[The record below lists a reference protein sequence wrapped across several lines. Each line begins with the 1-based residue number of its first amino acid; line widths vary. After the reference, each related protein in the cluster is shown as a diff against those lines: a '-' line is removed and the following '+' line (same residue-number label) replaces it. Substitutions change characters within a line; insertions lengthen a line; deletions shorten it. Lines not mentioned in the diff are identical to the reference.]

1 MYIFES
7 ERLGFRTWLDRDTE
21 PFFQLNSDPEVM
33 EFFPSLHSYEQTVA
47 YIDRI
52 TTFFEEN
59 NFGLWA
65 VDEKDSGKF
74 IGFIGLTR
82 ATFESP
88 FTPCIEIGW
97 RLAKAFWGKGYATEG
112 AAACLDYGFNT
123 LGLSEIN
130 SFTAVTNKRSE
141 RVMQKIGMKYIGN
154 FEHTSLPE
162 GHPLRPHVLY
172 KIEKPL

>member
-7 ERLGFRTWLDRDTE
+7 ERLGFRTWLERDTE
-21 PFFQLNSDPEVM
+21 PFIQMNADPEVM
-33 EFFPSLHSYEQTVA
+33 EFFPGLLTPEQAIA
-47 YIDRI
+47 YIGRI
-52 TTFFEEN
+52 TTFHREN

-65 VDEKDSGKF
+65 IDEKASGKF

-112 AAACLDYGFNT
+112 ATACLEYGFGT

-130 SFTAVTNKRSE
+130 SFTAVTNTRSVH
-141 RVMQKIGMKYIGN
+141 VMQKIGMKHVLN
-154 FEHTSLPE
+154 FDHTTLPE

-172 KIEKPL
+172 KIEKPV